1 MYRIRSF
8 LVNKPNIPYQEVL
21 ILNPL
26 EGNQRVSHKH
36 KEAETGSLAEQKY
49 PPSGYSDLFFLK
61 NGSNRSIGIGKSVV
75 ELFSAETSLR
85 V

>member
-1 MYRIRSF
+1 LGF
-8 LVNKPNIPYQEVL
+8 KNVLYQEAL

-36 KEAETGSLAEQKY
+36 KEAETASLAEQKY
-49 PPSGYSDLFFLK
+49 PLSAYSDLFFLK
-61 NGSNRSIGIGKSVV
+61 NGSNRSIGIGNSVV
-75 ELFSAETSLR
+75 ELLSAETSLS